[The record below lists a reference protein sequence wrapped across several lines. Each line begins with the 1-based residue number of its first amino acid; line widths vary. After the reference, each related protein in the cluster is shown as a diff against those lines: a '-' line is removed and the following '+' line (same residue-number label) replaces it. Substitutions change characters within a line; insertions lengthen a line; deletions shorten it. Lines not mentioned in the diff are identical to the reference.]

1 MGVKDASFHRTHDF
15 RRDHVRDMMRAGA
28 RLHEILRAGEWR
40 SAAFLKYLDKV
51 ELECEATLLDHVNES
66 SDEEVER

>member
-1 MGVKDASFHRTHDF
+1 MVAS
-15 RRDHVRDMMRAGA
+15 
-28 RLHEILRAGEWR
+28 
-40 SAAFLKYLDKV
+40 FLKYLDKV